1 MSCMN
6 AFEIKTCEG
15 ELFHLANDTENEMV
29 IFTCKQNL
37 ETLCSPTLDRI
48 LIDGTY
54 KYCPTFLMQLYTI
67 HGTIKHECRC

>member
-1 MSCMN
+1 MFPKLPKSGHELHECLN

-37 ETLCSPTLDRI
+37 LCVVRYL
-48 LIDGTY
+48 
-54 KYCPTFLMQLYTI
+54 
-67 HGTIKHECRC
+67 